1 MAATL
6 AFGALAAPALAA
18 PAVTHYEFFNCTGG
32 SLTSFTA
39 VKVLLPAAEGGTAS
53 SASAFHIVGS
63 NQIYTVYNFGFGEP
77 NGIGVSGVA
86 TVWCWVTY
94 AGNVTVQV
102 GGQLS
107 GAG

>member
-1 MAATL
+1 MATTL
-6 AFGALAAPALAA
+6 AFGALVAPALAA

-39 VKVLLPAAEGGTAS
+39 VKVLLPGAEGGTAS
-53 SASAFHIVGS
+53 SASAFHILGS
-63 NQIYTVYNFGFGEP
+63 NQIYTVYNFGFGQP
-77 NGIGVSGVA
+77 KGIGVSGVA
-86 TVWCWVTY
+86 TMWCSVTY
-94 AGNVTVQV
+94 AGNVIVQV